1 MLKKVRITEDDLL
14 PNDMIFIGS
23 EARKIVKNNADDN
36 AITEFMDTVS
46 KCYLGCAEN
55 IAQKLPLSNP
65 FLRTIFCISRELLI
79 VKAKLS

>member
-46 KCYLGCAEN
+46 KCYLECTEN
-55 IAQKLPLSNP
+55 IAQKLPPSNP